1 VINLKKILLS
11 YHIDN
16 NSPYYIGTAKPNI
29 TANTQIDDGDDYN
42 SYLIEVFNHGG
53 THVDAPRHFI
63 SGAREISEYDIE
75 ELSFTNPLIID
86 CKKEPN
92 TLITVEDIEETDLK
106 GFDCIL
112 FRTGFEKYRKED
124 LDMYLTQYPG
134 VSPDTIH
141 WIRKN
146 HQNIRCI
153 GINCISMARYDD
165 AEIAKKTHI
174 TAFKIDESYGE
185 PLLFIE
191 DMRLEEIGA
200 DQTISCLIIVPWQ
213 IKGIDSAPCTIIG
226 SIDFSF
232 EPSTI

>member
-1 VINLKKILLS
+1 MINLKKILLS
-11 YHIDN
+11 YYIDN

-29 TANTQIDDGDDYN
+29 TSNTRIEDGDDYN
-42 SYLIEVFNHGG
+42 SYLIEVFNHCG

-63 SGAREISEYDIE
+63 SGAKEISEYNIG
-75 ELSFTNPLIID
+75 ELSFNNPLIID
-86 CKKEPN
+86 CKKKPN
-92 TLITVEDIEETDLK
+92 TLITVGDIEKIDLK

-112 FRTGFEKYRKED
+112 FSTGFEKYRDED
-124 LDMYLTQYPG
+124 LDMYLTKNPG
-134 VSPDTIH
+134 VSPDTIQ

-153 GINCISMARYDD
+153 GIDCISMARYDD

-191 DMRLEEIGA
+191 DMKVKEIGT
-200 DQTISCLIIVPWQ
+200 DQTIDSLIIVPWQ
-213 IKGIDSAPCTIIG
+213 IKGIDSAPCTVIA
-226 SIDFSF
+226 DLK
-232 EPSTI
+232 

>member
-1 VINLKKILLS
+1 VTKILLS
-11 YHIDN
+11 YYIDN
-16 NSPYYIGTAKPNI
+16 NSPYYIGTAKPSI
-29 TANTQIDDGDDYN
+29 TPNTQIEEGADYN
-42 SYLIEVFNHGG
+42 SYVIKVFNHCG
-53 THVDAPRHFI
+53 THIDAPQHFI
-63 SGAREISEYDIE
+63 SKAEGISEYDIRD
-75 ELSFTNPLIID
+75 LSFDNPLIIECNKD
-86 CKKEPN
+86 ANE
-92 TLITVEDIEETDLK
+92 LINVEDIEKIDLD

-112 FRTGFEKYRKED
+112 FKTGFEKYREED
-124 LDMYLTQYPG
+124 LDMYLTQNPG

-191 DMRLEEIGA
+191 DMKLEEVDAYQEINE
-200 DQTISCLIIVPWQ
+200 LVIVPWQ
-213 IKGIDSAPCTIIG
+213 IRGIDSAPCTIIG
-226 SIDFSF
+226 SIDFIKDK
-232 EPSTI
+232 TNII